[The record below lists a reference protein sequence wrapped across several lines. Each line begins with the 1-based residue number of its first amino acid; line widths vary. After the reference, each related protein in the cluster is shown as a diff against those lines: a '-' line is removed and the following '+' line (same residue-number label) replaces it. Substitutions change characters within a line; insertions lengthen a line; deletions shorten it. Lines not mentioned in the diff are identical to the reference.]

1 MLVGNTI
8 SLHAPVS
15 THTLT
20 HTGGVLTCVC
30 RNVPAGL
37 GEPCFDKLEAA
48 LAGAMLSLPA
58 TKGFEIGSGF
68 AGTRMRGSQHNDA
81 YVAAVFPHPEA
92 WPPQTY
98 IPSHKHD
105 DTAFSYTRPKKRQRV
120 SSAAG
125 RVVPPGPQL
134 EPATNWA
141 GGTYGGITSG
151 ADIVFRVAIKPVST
165 IGRPQAT
172 SDYGGAT
179 RTLEARGRHDACVL
193 PRAPPLV
200 EGMAALV
207 LADAAMLQL
216 SRTAAASEYT
226 VPDTVTRAS
235 SSPPPPPSSNKQ
247 T

>member
-1 MLVGNTI
+1 M
-8 SLHAPVS
+8 
-15 THTLT
+15 
-20 HTGGVLTCVC
+20 
-30 RNVPAGL
+30 
-37 GEPCFDKLEAA
+37 FAA
-48 LAGAMLSLPA
+48 TSLPA
-58 TKGFEIGSGF
+58 WASPALTSSRQLSQVPCFHYQLRKASRLAQALLAHACGARSTM
-68 AGTRMRGSQHNDA
+68 TRMLL
-81 YVAAVFPHPEA
+81 VCFPHPKA
-92 WPPQTY
+92 WPTQTY
-98 IPSHKHD
+98 ISSHDD

-120 SSAAG
+120 SSSAAG
-125 RVVPPGPQL
+125 ARVVPPGPQL

-151 ADIVFRVAIKPVST
+151 ADLVFRVAIKPVST

-235 SSPPPPPSSNKQ
+235 SSSPPPPSNKQ